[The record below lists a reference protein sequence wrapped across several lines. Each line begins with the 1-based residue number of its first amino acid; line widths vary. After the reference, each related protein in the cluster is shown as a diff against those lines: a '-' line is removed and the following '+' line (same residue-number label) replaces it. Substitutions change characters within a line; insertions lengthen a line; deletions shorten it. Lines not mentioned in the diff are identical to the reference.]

1 MIYVLLIATE
11 PPLRGRVVIH
21 CTSKVGVC
29 SAIAAKVVLT
39 AHLADG
45 VIELAFV
52 FGAHVAH
59 VQTSNL
65 PEPGSLVYS
74 SVTTDVDKLGL
85 KTNGIAKEGKDV
97 GLRKLSTDVVFVV
110 VDTVLVIT
118 ACGSPVGGYVPQ

>member
-11 PPLRGRVVIH
+11 PPLRGRVAIH
-21 CTSKVGVC
+21 CTSKLGVC
-29 SAIAAKVVLT
+29 SAIEAKVVLT
-39 AHLADG
+39 GHLADR

-52 FGAHVAH
+52 FCAHVAQ

-110 VDTVLVIT
+110 VDAVLVIT
-118 ACGSPVGGYVPQ
+118 AGGSPVGGYVPQ

>member
-11 PPLRGRVVIH
+11 PPLRGRVAIH
-21 CTSKVGVC
+21 CTSKLGVC

-110 VDTVLVIT
+110 VDAVLVIT
-118 ACGSPVGGYVPQ
+118 AGGSPVGGHVP

>member
-11 PPLRGRVVIH
+11 PPLRGRVAIH
-21 CTSKVGVC
+21 CTSKLGVC
-29 SAIAAKVVLT
+29 SAIEAKVVLT
-39 AHLADG
+39 GHLADR

-52 FGAHVAH
+52 FCAHVAQ
-59 VQTSNL
+59 VPTGYL

-85 KTNGIAKEGKDV
+85 KTNTLTKEGKDV
-97 GLRKLSTDVVFVV
+97 SVCKLSTDVIFVV

-118 ACGSPVGGYVPQ
+118 AGGSPVGGYVPQ

>member
-21 CTSKVGVC
+21 RTSKVGVC

-118 ACGSPVGGYVPQ
+118 AGGSPVGGYVPQ